1 MRIGKRWITCR
12 LNFKIN
18 KECGADGKPA
28 GFKLKG
34 FGEDNNKEFTIKSEY
49 YKFDKDFLENWDDAL
64 LTKDG
69 DDCGIEFNSFTIDRH
84 SKEIKGSGK
93 DENGV

>member
-1 MRIGKRWITCR
+1 M
-12 LNFKIN
+12 NFKIN

-69 DDCGIEFNSFTIDRH
+69 DDCNIEFDSFSIDRH

-93 DENGV
+93 DEDGV